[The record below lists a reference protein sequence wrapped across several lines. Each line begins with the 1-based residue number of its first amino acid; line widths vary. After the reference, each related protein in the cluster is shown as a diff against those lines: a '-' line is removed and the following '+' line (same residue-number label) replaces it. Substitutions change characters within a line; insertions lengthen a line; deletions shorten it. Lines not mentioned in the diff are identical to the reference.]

1 MSFLPF
7 FFCFQFGFFSL
18 RYCFLPFS
26 AENMHSQFRF
36 QQFTSFFFPSHLLDC
51 FRFFLVIHC
60 CCEETYK
67 KAFCLLFLSIFTN
80 FTFHFH
86 FFQHTK
92 PKKSVF
98 FISTTW
104 CRVIYISS
112 TQGCI
117 SLVSIRAL
125 YSACQTICKTFF
137 KKRNIVSK

>member
-1 MSFLPF
+1 MSTMHNTCDNSCRFYHFFLF
-7 FFCFQFGFFSL
+7 SIWLFSL

-92 PKKSVF
+92 PKKVSFSYQLPGVELYIFRRHKDASV
-98 FISTTW
+98 
-104 CRVIYISS
+104 
-112 TQGCI
+112 
-117 SLVSIRAL
+117 
-125 YSACQTICKTFF
+125 
-137 KKRNIVSK
+137 